1 MANLQFHTSVFA
13 EPFTCSWEEA
23 AAALET
29 LPRMIFEPDGSW
41 IWSGGGHDRWQVDG
55 HLFDFAGRLHRV
67 ELHGE
72 CPPEAFDQLLRL
84 HRVEL
89 HGECPPEAF
98 DQLLRC
104 FGWPQQQLTFEQVRE
119 GVRLDDAEFRLRAA
133 SRVVPDPGD

>member
-13 EPFTCSWEEA
+13 EPFTCTWEEV

-41 IWSGGGHDRWQVDG
+41 IWSGGVGRDRWQVDG

-72 CPPEAFDQLLRL
+72 CPPEAFDQLLR
-84 HRVEL
+84 
-89 HGECPPEAF
+89 CI
-98 DQLLRC
+98 
-104 FGWPQQQLTFEQVRE
+104 GWPDTTLLFEQVRE
-119 GVRLDDAEFRLRAA
+119 GVRLDEAEFRRRTA

>member
-13 EPFTCSWEEA
+13 EPFTCTWEEV

-41 IWSGGGHDRWQVDG
+41 IWSGDVGRDRWQVDG

-72 CPPEAFDQLLRL
+72 CPPEVFD
-84 HRVEL
+84 
-89 HGECPPEAF
+89 
-98 DQLLRC
+98 DLLRC
-104 FGWPQQQLTFEQVRE
+104 FGWPDTTLVFEQVRE
-119 GVRLDDAEFRLRAA
+119 GVRLDEAEFRLRAA